1 MFSFAKRKKS
11 GWTAVCLY
19 SGRVDVARVS
29 YGNNKPKLE
38 LLQSYERTGDD
49 AAILRRLGRAL
60 GLSTQSCTTLLSA
73 GSYQFLQTDGPDV
86 PKDELREALRWQVK
100 DLVDFPVEQAT
111 LDVLD
116 IPQPAGGSGR
126 HMVYV
131 VISRND
137 QLLPLITHFNQ
148 ADVELAA
155 IDVPEMAQRNL
166 AALCEEGER
175 GLALLSFDDTG
186 GLLTFTAKGELYM
199 VRRVEVG
206 LRQLL
211 EADDARRD
219 QLLDRIGL
227 ELQRSLDNFDR
238 QYSFIPVNRLLLSP
252 GPFSQLLKSF
262 LGEYLGMPVD
272 VLELSSVLDISDV
285 PELNTLKRQAA
296 CLATIGAAL
305 RREGQI

>member
-19 SGRVDVARVS
+19 PRRVDVARVS
-29 YGNNKPKLE
+29 FGNNKPKLD

-49 AAILRRLGRAL
+49 AAILRRLGKAL

-126 HMVYV
+126 NMVYV
-131 VISRND
+131 VISSND
-137 QLLPLITHFNQ
+137 QLSPLITHFHQ

-175 GLALLSFDDTG
+175 GLALLSFDDAG

-211 EADDARRD
+211 EADNARRD

-285 PELNTLKRQAA
+285 PELNTLERQAA

-305 RREGQI
+305 RQEGQI